1 MRAWCTAAPH
11 SSKRGRN
18 ATLRLGTALSCF
30 STINQIVAQDIMGL
44 RTYFLLKSMLCL
56 WWFFLFQIFARE
68 RSHLMEVPRGSPWHE
83 AGGWAT
89 VSYGLKGN
97 LSSEVCSSIGILEPV
112 PQLLLTQIKNPDRN
126 TQDIASEDKQ
136 GNLNHCSKKIFS
148 SFLLHR
154 SHVSSADPLAY
165 LASCPTPLPP
175 SPEDHKNIFDLQ
187 KIEHT

>member
-44 RTYFLLKSMLCL
+44 RTYFLLKSVLCL
-56 WWFFLFQIFARE
+56 WWFFLFQNICKRE
-68 RSHLMEVPRGSPWHE
+68 EPPYGSASWQSLRWEGEQLWVMDWRKICLQKCAHQKVFWNQFPSCSWHRP
-83 AGGWAT
+83 
-89 VSYGLKGN
+89 K
-97 LSSEVCSSIGILEPV
+97 
-112 PQLLLTQIKNPDRN
+112 TQTETHK
-126 TQDIASEDKQ
+126 TSASEDKQ

-154 SHVSSADPLAY
+154 SHISSADPLAY